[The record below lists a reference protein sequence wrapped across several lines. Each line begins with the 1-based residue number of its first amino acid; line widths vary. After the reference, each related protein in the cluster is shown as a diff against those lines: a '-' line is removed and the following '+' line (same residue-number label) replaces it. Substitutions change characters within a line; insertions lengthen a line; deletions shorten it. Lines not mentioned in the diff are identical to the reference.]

1 MGVTWAFGAPR
12 GIRTPNRQIR
22 SLAPAVSGG
31 PDYPFASLFGLVSR
45 RVAGSSQTSVH
56 ARLAWHGGNVVAVP
70 GRRGQTG
77 VWPAESPQRHYGAA
91 DYLGDL
97 VVAFVQQRLQ
107 AQGGQAS

>member
-1 MGVTWAFGAPR
+1 MVAMWSQF
-12 GIRTPNRQIR
+12 
-22 SLAPAVSGG
+22 PA
-31 PDYPFASLFGLVSR
+31 A
-45 RVAGSSQTSVH
+45 VA
-56 ARLAWHGGNVVAVP
+56 RP
-70 GRRGQTG
+70 G